1 MGTVLIDGGYFV
13 GRFEKHWSRHGKK
26 NMRYW
31 WEAGKRREI
40 TKEELFSHLNR
51 IFSYDISY
59 LRMRINE
66 MDFPCRVIVCYDG
79 VYGRRPRGNL
89 YAEYKMNRRGS
100 VEAHQHKGIDVRE
113 RIIKCGYDPNALDL
127 WWSSDYDELMEADDL
142 IAELCN
148 ALPRS
153 EEIVVMSKDQ
163 DLFQLLELENVR
175 IHDFTKM
182 ITREDFIEKFGILPE
197 QYVDYKALAGDA
209 SDNIPGVKGI
219 GGKTARKLLRKY
231 GDLDS
236 IPEEELKGYSRE
248 NIEIWRRITQ
258 IPYHSA

>member
-1 MGTVLIDGGYFV
+1 
-13 GRFEKHWSRHGKK
+13 
-26 NMRYW
+26 
-31 WEAGKRREI
+31 
-40 TKEELFSHLNR
+40 
-51 IFSYDISY
+51 
-59 LRMRINE
+59 

-113 RIIKCGYDPNALDL
+113 RIIKCGYDPNALEL

-197 QYVDYKALAGDA
+197 Q
-209 SDNIPGVKGI
+209 
-219 GGKTARKLLRKY
+219 
-231 GDLDS
+231 
-236 IPEEELKGYSRE
+236 
-248 NIEIWRRITQ
+248 
-258 IPYHSA
+258 